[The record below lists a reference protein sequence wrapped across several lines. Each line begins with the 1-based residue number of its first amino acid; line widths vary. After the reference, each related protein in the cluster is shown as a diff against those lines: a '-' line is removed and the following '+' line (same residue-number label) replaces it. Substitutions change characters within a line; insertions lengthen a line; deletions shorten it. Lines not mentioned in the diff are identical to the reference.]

1 VLRFKAL
8 STLFCGVLVIAF
20 CGFAGWRSVRIA
32 RADWLANAG
41 TLDALE
47 RAIRLEPNDAG
58 LLAQAAIYRSDNDD
72 PSTAVDEDLLRAARM
87 NPFNSAV
94 LMTLGLREEF
104 RGNSAK
110 AESFLSRAVEID
122 HQFKPAWTLANYYYR
137 NGQPDKA
144 WPMIQ
149 RILNLDP
156 LGFDTVPVFELCW
169 RQVADDQVSFSRRLL
184 NLIPKRGHRPIE
196 YLDFLIRTR
205 RTEAALDAW
214 QEALAAA
221 DPADSV
227 DSGTLIGFAE
237 FLAGAD
243 RLAEAVTA
251 WNQLVDRG
259 IIHSGHLDPAK
270 GISVADPDF
279 RFASLARSFGWRVA
293 EVTGVF
299 ASGPS
304 GPLRFEMSG
313 DEPESAKVLSVF
325 APVLPATRY
334 HLRWKSDGSSLSS
347 PRDPGFSFLI
357 TQKQAGPE
365 PGDVV
370 AQCPPLLSSDTP
382 SSGNPSPGSS
392 GTCDFVTPA
401 AARPGQIEQ
410 ARIDLRYMRAPGT
423 TRVSG
428 TLQLFAVRLEFAR

>member
-8 STLFCGVLVIAF
+8 STLLFGVLVIAF
-20 CGFAGWRSVRIA
+20 CGYAAWRSIRIA

-41 TLDALE
+41 TLESLE
-47 RAIRLEPNDAG
+47 RAIRLEPDDAA
-58 LLAQAAIYRSDNDD
+58 LLAEAAIYRSDNDD
-72 PSTAVDEDLLRAARM
+72 PSAAVDEDLLRAARM

-104 RGNSAK
+104 RGNSAQ
-110 AESFLSRAVEID
+110 AESFLSRAVEVD

-137 NGQPDKA
+137 SGQPDKA

-156 LGFDTVPVFELCW
+156 LGFDTMPVFELCW
-169 RQVADDQVSFSRRLL
+169 RQAADNQVSFSRRILS
-184 NLIPKRGHRPIE
+184 LIPKGGQKPIE

-221 DPADSV
+221 DPADSF
-227 DSGTLIGFAE
+227 DSGTLIGFTE

-243 RLAEAVTA
+243 RVAEAVTV

-259 IIHSGHLDPAK
+259 IVHSGHLDPAK

-279 RFASLARSFGWRVA
+279 RFAALARSFGWRVP

-299 ASGPS
+299 ASGPP
-304 GPLRFEMSG
+304 GPLRFEMSD
-313 DEPESAKVLSVF
+313 DEPESAQLLFVF

-357 TQKQAGPE
+357 TQMQAGRE
-365 PGDVV
+365 PNEVV
-370 AQCPPLLSSDTP
+370 AQCPPLLSPGDP
-382 SSGNPSPGSS
+382 SLGNSE
-392 GTCDFVTPA
+392 TCDFVTPA
-401 AARPGQIEQ
+401 ATRPGQIETV
-410 ARIDLRYMRAPGT
+410 RIDLRYARAPGT

-428 TLQLFAVRLEFAR
+428 TLQLFTVRLELAR

>member
-1 VLRFKAL
+1 MLRFKAL
-8 STLFCGVLVIAF
+8 STLLCGFLVIVF
-20 CGFAGWRSVRIA
+20 CGFAAWRSIRVA
-32 RADWLANAG
+32 RADWLANVG
-41 TLDALE
+41 TLDALNQ
-47 RAIRLEPNDAG
+47 AIRLQPDDAG

-104 RGNSAK
+104 RGGGAQ
-110 AESFLSRAVEID
+110 AESFLIRAAAVD
-122 HQFKPAWTLANYYYR
+122 HQFKSAWTLANYYNR
-137 NGQPDKA
+137 SGQPDKA

-156 LGFDTVPVFELCW
+156 LGFDTAPVFELCW
-169 RQVADDQVSFSRRLL
+169 RQAADDQVSFSRRILSV
-184 NLIPKRGHRPIE
+184 IPKRGHRPIE
-196 YLDFLIRTR
+196 YLNFLIRTR
-205 RTEAALDAW
+205 RKEAALDAW
-214 QEALAAA
+214 QEALAAV
-221 DPADSV
+221 DPADSF

-243 RLAEAVTA
+243 RVAEAVTA

-279 RFASLARSFGWRVA
+279 RFASLGRSFGWRVP

-304 GPLRFEMSG
+304 GSLRFEMSG
-313 DEPESAKVLSVF
+313 DEPQSAQLLSVF
-325 APVLPATRY
+325 APVLSATRY

-357 TQKQAGPE
+357 TQKLITQKQAGQEPE
-365 PGDVV
+365 VV
-370 AQCPPLLSSDTP
+370 AQCPPLLSPGS
-382 SSGNPSPGSS
+382 PSPGNSE
-392 GTCDFVTPA
+392 TCDFVTPA
-401 AARPGQIEQ
+401 AASPGQIEQ
-410 ARIDLRYMRAPGT
+410 ARIDLSYTRAPGT

-428 TLQLFAVRLEFAR
+428 ILQLFTVRLEFAR